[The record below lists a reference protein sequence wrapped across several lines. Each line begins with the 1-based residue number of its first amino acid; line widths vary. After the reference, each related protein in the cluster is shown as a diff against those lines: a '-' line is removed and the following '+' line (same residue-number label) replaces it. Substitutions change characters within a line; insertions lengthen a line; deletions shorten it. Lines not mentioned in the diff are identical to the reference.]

1 MKKTLLVVA
10 ALFTVGLVNA
20 QTEKGN
26 MIVGGDVSLDFATNK
41 AESNGT
47 TVDVGKTTEI
57 EFSPQF
63 GYFVMDR
70 LAIGAELT
78 YQSET
83 FKPDGGGG
91 DDKFS
96 LVGLGPFVKY
106 YLENGIFG
114 QLNAGFGSGKFE
126 TTNGQGATQETKY
139 SASTWRLGVG
149 YAAFLNE
156 HIAVEPMLS
165 YGSDVLKN
173 KDTDVKSIDNSFR
186 ISVGFTIFL
195 N

>member
-1 MKKTLLVVA
+1 MKKTLLIVA
-10 ALFTVGLVNA
+10 GLFCAVFANA

-26 MIVGGDVSLDFATNK
+26 MIVGGDVSMDFATNK
-41 AESNGT
+41 AESGGT
-47 TVDVGKTTEI
+47 SVDVGKTTSI
-57 EFSPQF
+57 EVSPQF

-70 LAIGAELT
+70 LAIGAELS
-78 YQSET
+78 YQNET
-83 FKPDGGGG
+83 FKPDGGGN
-91 DDKFS
+91 DDTFS
-96 LVGLGPFVKY
+96 LVALGPFAKY
-106 YLENGIFG
+106 YLENGLFG
-114 QLNAGFGSGKFE
+114 QLNVGFGSAKFD
-126 TTNGQGATQETKY
+126 NGVNETKY
-139 SASTWRLGVG
+139 SASAWRLGLG